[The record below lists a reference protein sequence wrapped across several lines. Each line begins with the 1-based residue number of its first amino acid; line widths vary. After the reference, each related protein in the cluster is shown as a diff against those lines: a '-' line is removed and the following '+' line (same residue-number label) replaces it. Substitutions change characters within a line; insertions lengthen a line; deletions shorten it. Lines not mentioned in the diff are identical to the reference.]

1 MSRKNLVDGAKIIL
15 LLGFKDNYVVNRI
28 YQNNISHNWHN
39 VLKKYI
45 CTFTNM
51 KKYFVPKVV
60 NSRSKSLIELL
71 SLEIGY
77 IPKEYISLLVAGQL
91 P

>member
-1 MSRKNLVDGAKIIL
+1 
-15 LLGFKDNYVVNRI
+15 
-28 YQNNISHNWHN
+28 
-39 VLKKYI
+39 
-45 CTFTNM
+45 M